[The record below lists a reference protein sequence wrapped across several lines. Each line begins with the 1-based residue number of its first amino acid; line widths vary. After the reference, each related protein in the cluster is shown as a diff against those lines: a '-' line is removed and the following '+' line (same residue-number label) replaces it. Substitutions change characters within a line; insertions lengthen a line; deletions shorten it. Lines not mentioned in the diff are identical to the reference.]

1 MTEAGVPLKADGRT
15 ARAERTRRAIVDA
28 HLALLTEGELRPT
41 GERIAERA
49 GVSLRTL
56 WSNFKDMEALFAA
69 SGAEL
74 YERQR
79 PYHRRIDPGLPLHR
93 RIEEFCRQRVEVLEL
108 IAPVAR
114 AAQIREPYS
123 PALRQSHRREL
134 DRVRDEIYQLFS
146 PELDAAGSGGEQLLQ
161 AMVMSCTFASWSML
175 RDLEGLDTHRAHRVM
190 RHALTALLST
200 AIAAG
205 LGD

>member
-1 MTEAGVPLKADGRT
+1 MTEAGAPLKADGRS
-15 ARAERTRRAIVDA
+15 ARAARTRRAIVDA
-28 HLALLTEGELRPT
+28 HLALLNEGELRPT

-69 SGAEL
+69 SGVEL

-79 PYHRRIDPGLPLHR
+79 PYYRRIDPGLPLHR
-93 RIEEFCRQRVEVLEL
+93 RIQEFCRQRVEVLEL

-134 DRVRDEIYQLFS
+134 DRVRDEINELFA
-146 PELDAAGSGGEQLLQ
+146 PELDAAGAGADRLLD
-161 AMVMSCTFASWSML
+161 ALVMSSTFAAWSML
-175 RDLEGLDTHRAHRVM
+175 RDLEGLDVGRAHRVM
-190 RHALTALLST
+190 RRTVTALLST
-200 AIAAG
+200 ALAAG

>member
-1 MTEAGVPLKADGRT
+1 VNELGAPPKADGRT

-28 HLALLTEGELRPT
+28 HLALLNEGELRPT

-69 SGAEL
+69 SGEEL

-79 PYHRRIDPGLPLHR
+79 PYHRPIDPSLPLHR
-93 RIEEFCRQRVEVLEL
+93 RIQEFCRQRVEVLEL

-114 AAQIREPYS
+114 AAQIREPCS
-123 PALRQSHRREL
+123 PALRRSHRREL
-134 DRVRDEIYQLFS
+134 DRVRREITELFA
-146 PELDAAGSGGEQLLQ
+146 PELDAAGDSGEQLLH
-161 AMVMSCTFASWSML
+161 ALVMSCTFAAWSML
-175 RDLEGLDTHRAHRVM
+175 RDLEGLDTKAAHRVM
-190 RHALTALLST
+190 RHTMTALLST

-205 LGD
+205 LRE